1 MLELHGR
8 RGFVYFL
15 PAGAG
20 AFEKRFFN
28 LVFGNDAARG
38 KAVEPNS
45 CVLSQDEMVGKSEGD
60 KGGALPGLE
69 ERMKKLEG

>member
-1 MLELHGR
+1 MFELHCR

-28 LVFGNDAARG
+28 LAFGNDAARG
-38 KAVEPNS
+38 KTVKAES
-45 CVLSQDEMVGKSEGD
+45 CVRSGNEMVGMSEGD
-60 KGGALPGLE
+60 NGEGLPG
-69 ERMKKLEG
+69 